1 MRQLSHKEVSSR
13 GDKNSWKNKSPK
25 ERNMIMK
32 ERWLIRRMNSE
43 VNKAIDNN

>member
-13 GDKNSWKNKSPK
+13 GGKNSWKNKSKK